1 MAKVKLFDRLTGWRN
16 KNRTAY
22 DGLLADQESLN
33 LGSLFEVPASTE
45 DALGLN
51 RFGQPVRL
59 LNIEGQDADSETIT
73 ITLQNE
79 AVFLS
84 PSSIPVPGPVIG
96 IVEFGTGSGYAR
108 VEFDIPSAVGGP
120 ASNINSG
127 ALATANIFVPQKNN
141 SITLVL
147 PASSIRVYARNDA
160 QTGILLDFNGAVK
173 VNDRLESRNTPAQ
186 VRVHAAYGRANMV
199 RDRVY
204 REYMIAGNN
213 GTPLAASPGPGNTIT
228 IGVPSFAKRV
238 SFPRSPIQTT
248 TLGLT
253 MISYYALD
261 NSIVPVAVNDY
272 SFLDLPPH
280 VSSITIANTSG
291 VAITSLSA
299 LFELGF

>member
-1 MAKVKLFDRLTGWRN
+1 MANVKFFDRLAGWRG

-79 AVFLS
+79 AVFLAPS
-84 PSSIPVPGPVIG
+84 PIPVPGPVIG

-120 ASNINSG
+120 APNIPAGVLSNDG
-127 ALATANIFVPQKNN
+127 IFIPQKNN

-147 PASSIRVYARNDA
+147 PASSIRVFARNDA
-160 QTGILLDFNGAVK
+160 QTGILLDFNGGIK

-204 REYMIAGNN
+204 REYMIAGNASI
-213 GTPLAASPGPGNTIT
+213 PLAASPGPGNTIT

-238 SFPRSPIQTT
+238 SFPRFPLSTS
-248 TLGLT
+248 TLSILMG
-253 MISYYALD
+253 SYYSTENGL
-261 NSIVPVAVNDY
+261 ILIPVNDY

-280 VSSITIANTSG
+280 TAYLNVINNGA
-291 VAITSLSA
+291 VPITSLSA